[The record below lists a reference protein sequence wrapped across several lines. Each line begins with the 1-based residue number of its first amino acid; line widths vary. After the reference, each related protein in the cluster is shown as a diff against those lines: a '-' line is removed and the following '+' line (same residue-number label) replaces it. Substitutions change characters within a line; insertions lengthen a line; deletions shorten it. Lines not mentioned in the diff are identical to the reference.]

1 MSTYSFEEPIRFHL
15 VKVKG
20 AVKTGA
26 DAYRAVLEHNGLSAR
41 ATLEELARDTNI
53 PEHQLR
59 YFGTAILNSLI
70 SNTLRDGRSRNFEG
84 FVTTRL
90 DITGKF
96 DRIDEPFDPKKH
108 ACALSLSPG
117 PHAADYRRKSP
128 PVNETKPPRG
138 RFDYITYPGG
148 EKGFVKIGEPI
159 EIYGHD
165 LRLSCENG
173 YMMLTTYD
181 KSSREG
187 FGSCAM
193 CSTLTTPN
201 DMKILENSDSYVK
214 LGWPKRFTLEKL
226 RDQETVKLHFV
237 DCRGLKESHD
247 SFSRPA
253 TILR

>member
-1 MSTYSFEEPIRFHL
+1 MSTYSFEEPIGFHL

-26 DAYRAVLEHNGLSAR
+26 DTYRAVLAHNGLGAR
-41 ATLEELARDTNI
+41 ATLEEIAKDTNI

-70 SNTLRDGRSRNFEG
+70 SNTLKDGRSRNFEG
-84 FVTTRL
+84 FMTTRL

-96 DRIDEPFDPKKH
+96 TRIDEPFDPNKH
-108 ACALSLSPG
+108 ACVLSLSPG
-117 PHAADYRRKSP
+117 PNAADYRRKSL

-159 EIYGHD
+159 EVYGHD
-165 LRLSCENG
+165 LRITREGG
-173 YMMLTTYD
+173 YMKLSTYD
-181 KSSREG
+181 KRDTEHYISSAIE
-187 FGSCAM
+187 
-193 CSTLTTPN
+193 STIKHPS
-201 DMKILENSDSYVK
+201 DMEILVNSDDYVK
-214 LGWPKRFTLEKL
+214 LGWPCTFTPEAMSEQETAKL
-226 RDQETVKLHFV
+226 RFI
-237 DCRGLKESHD
+237 DCRGLKERHD
-247 SFSRPA
+247 SFSRPV